1 MQDQTKLIV
10 RLKKLD
16 RLGGTPTEKAIAET
30 LDDLTKSLPSLTAMG
45 KEYGTIISVITD
57 NNALLSQGLGKLI
70 GIQASFNTGIISLV
84 KNLTYLEQSN
94 SKLNTSFGLSSR
106 SAQLFAAKLRTVAI
120 EGNIGTDKMFAY
132 AESVKDLTSGFI
144 QSSKIQ
150 SNFQKKLL
158 QGQQYMRNNLK
169 VTEAAAEGY
178 EYYASSLNQTGIET
192 IAIQNE
198 MAASLAKATGIDQLS
213 IQKDLTETIGSLTA
227 DLQMQY
233 SRIPGSLELSIL
245 KSRAL
250 GLSLSDLNKTGTS
263 LLNIESSIG
272 TEMEYQL
279 LSGKRLLTADG
290 KSLTNAYR
298 MATIQGDSNKQA
310 DLMNQLIKDQGPMLE
325 KNLFARQKAAQLLGT
340 DEAALA
346 RSIQK
351 QKLITKLGAENLM
364 RLSNGDMTQVAAQL
378 KAKGV
383 KESDIKALIT
393 ASDTRTTAEKE
404 LDLQQKTYDLTLQM
418 YDKKINV
425 TDAGLAAQKKAA
437 EFTPLKTSLNDAA
450 QALGAVTSFGEVV
463 RAVNTPLASL
473 SAQIPIFG
481 TALEKLMTFATK
493 TVTINL
499 SSGKNVAASAMGEDD
514 ALIMNDGLIKFNPAD
529 KFMQVNDST
538 MIAGTN
544 VDGNKKLARAIGGGG
559 GSIDYH
565 KLASAI
571 TAAMQQATFQAIVKT
586 DNLFGPTSLNT
597 NKRKFR

>member
-1 MQDQTKLIV
+1 
-10 RLKKLD
+10 
-16 RLGGTPTEKAIAET
+16 
-30 LDDLTKSLPSLTAMG
+30 
-45 KEYGTIISVITD
+45 
-57 NNALLSQGLGKLI
+57 
-70 GIQASFNTGIISLV
+70 
-84 KNLTYLEQSN
+84 
-94 SKLNTSFGLSSR
+94 
-106 SAQLFAAKLRTVAI
+106 
-120 EGNIGTDKMFAY
+120 MFAY

-169 VTEAAAEGY
+169 VTDAAAEGY

-192 IAIQNE
+192 IAIQKE
-198 MAASLAKATGIDQLS
+198 MAASLANATGIDQLS

-340 DEAALA
+340 DEATLA

-378 KAKGV
+378 RAKGV
-383 KESDIKALIT
+383 KEEDIKKLIT
-393 ASDTRTTAEKE
+393 ASDTRTTAERQ
-404 LDLQQKTYDLTLQM
+404 LDLQQMQYDVTRQM
-418 YDKKINV
+418 AEAQGINV
-425 TDAGLAAQKKAA
+425 ETAGIAAEKKAA
-437 EFTPLKTSLNDAA
+437 EYTPLKTSLDTSI
-450 QALGAVTSFGEVV
+450 QALGAITTFGEGV
-463 RAVNTPLASL
+463 RAVNTPLKLIAD
-473 SAQIPIFG
+473 QIPIFG
-481 TALEKLMTFATK
+481 TALTNVITK
-493 TVTINL
+493 ISEAVTVTL
-499 SSGKNVAASAMGEDD
+499 PTGENVAASADGQDD

-544 VDGNKKLARAIGGGG
+544 VDGNKKLARAISGGGG
-559 GSIDYH
+559 GIDYN

-571 TAAMQQATFQAIVKT
+571 AAAMQHVTVQATVKP
-586 DNLFGPTSLNT
+586 DMLFAASKLNA
-597 NKRKFR
+597 KRRF